1 MNEIKKHV
9 FVCVNERNERNPKG
23 CCAYK
28 DSLEIM
34 TQLKRT
40 IKDKGIKDIRVN
52 KSGCLGC
59 CENGVSC
66 VIYPEGT
73 WYTIPNK
80 EKSILEISESI
91 INGEI
96 SKNYLMYS
104 DK

>member
-23 CCAYK
+23 CCASK

-34 TQLKRT
+34 TQIKRT
-40 IKDKGIKDIRVN
+40 MKDKGIKDIRVN

-59 CENGVSC
+59 CENGISC

>member
-23 CCAYK
+23 CCASK
-28 DSLEIM
+28 DSLKIM

-73 WYTIPNK
+73 WYTCLLYTSP
-80 EKSILEISESI
+80 SPRDR
-91 INGEI
+91 G
-96 SKNYLMYS
+96 
-104 DK
+104 

>member
-23 CCAYK
+23 CCASK

-73 WYTIPNK
+73 WYTIPKN

-96 SKNYLMYS
+96 SKNYLMNS